1 MRWRT
6 AIRCIYAQQSQ
17 EGCTVLGTH
26 TSTVLGIPQGHR
38 LAVKP
43 EGQGQ
48 CIHMCA
54 GVFLSV
60 PEVLCSGAVM
70 YAA

>member
-1 MRWRT
+1 M
-6 AIRCIYAQQSQ
+6 
-17 EGCTVLGTH
+17 LGTH
-26 TSTVLGIPQGHR
+26 TRTVLGIPQGHR

-48 CIHMCA
+48 YIHMCA